1 MLTLALDAMLV
12 PMIHTI
18 LLQIFLT
25 KLSKTITNTEKQQSM
40 SVTWTILSLTVLHS
54 HKKMLI

>member
-1 MLTLALDAMLV
+1 MLTLVLGATLDLMTR
-12 PMIHTI
+12 TI

-40 SVTWTILSLTVLHS
+40 SVTWTTLSLTVLHS